1 MHPWVRVL
9 IGARGREA
17 RAEQL
22 AQATREITDINPE
35 AHICKAVL
43 SDTER
48 HVPPREFGDLRYIFV
63 DFAHQQSILIRF
75 EPYLHAPPGP
85 SKEVVPDLS
94 IDGSIGVNPLRL
106 YGAVSRGR
114 ELNVCRYT
122 HPELVIEFQ
131 FLLKKLNVLVKQF
144 HCALV

>member
-9 IGARGREA
+9 IRARGREA

-35 AHICKAVL
+35 AHICQAAPSV
-43 SDTER
+43 TER
-48 HVPPREFGDLRYIFV
+48 HVPPCEFGDLRYIFV
-63 DFAHQQSILIRF
+63 DFAHQQNILIRL
-75 EPYLHAPPGP
+75 EPYLHAPPGV
-85 SKEVVPDLS
+85 SKEVVPNLS
-94 IDGSIGVNPLRL
+94 IDGFIGANPLRL
-106 YGAVSRGR
+106 YGAVNRGR

-122 HPELVIEFQ
+122 HPELVIEIQ
-131 FLLKKLNVLVKQF
+131 FFLKKLNVLVKQF